1 MSELDRRGHTRT
13 AYFCLRRKYSNKLT
27 FYGEQTI
34 YMSETAEMR
43 TEDVKP
49 VAPPVEV
56 ETPTV
61 TQTPQGAGV

>member
-1 MSELDRRGHTRT
+1 MGMS
-13 AYFCLRRKYSNKLT
+13 K
-27 FYGEQTI
+27 
-34 YMSETAEMR
+34 TAEIK
-43 TEDVKP
+43 TADVEP

>member
-1 MSELDRRGHTRT
+1 MKMGITKAVKARIKNVEP
-13 AYFCLRRKYSNKLT
+13 
-27 FYGEQTI
+27 
-34 YMSETAEMR
+34 
-43 TEDVKP
+43 DVP